1 MTKGKIREIISKAK
15 FGDGMTDY
23 KIGYRDFEKL
33 VEVSLDEFLKIS
45 DNFKAIP
52 MSRIKAIK
60 KKNKILFQK
69 ASLRDEI
76 DWEFQKK

>member
-1 MTKGKIREIISKAK
+1 MTKGKIKEIISKAK
-15 FGDGMTDY
+15 FGDGMADY
-23 KIGYRDFEKL
+23 KIDYRDFEKL

-45 DNFKAIP
+45 DNFEAIP

-69 ASLRDEI
+69 ASL
-76 DWEFQKK
+76 

>member
-23 KIGYRDFEKL
+23 KIVYRDFEKL
-33 VEVSLDEFLKIS
+33 VEVRLDKFLKIS
-45 DNFKAIP
+45 DNFETIP
-52 MSRIKAIK
+52 MSRILVIR

-69 ASLRDEI
+69 ANP
-76 DWEFQKK
+76 